1 MKTFGIDIS
10 KWQTGYPYDAAN
22 SEGVKFAILRAGY
35 AQVKD
40 GAFETHYAN
49 AKRLGWGVGA
59 YWYMYA
65 TSVSGAKAEAK
76 AFINAIAGK
85 QFEYPVYLDIED
97 ASLRGLGKSTLNSMV
112 EAFCETME
120 SAGYYCGV
128 YTNVDWYKNVIS
140 GAELNKKYDWWIA
153 KWSTSEPTGVD
164 YGLWQFG
171 GETNYIRSNKVAG
184 VVTDQ
189 NYAVK
194 DYPTIMKEGKYNGFG
209 STVTPA
215 PNPKPDKGGQKFAIG
230 DKVIINGPLYANSN
244 AKTAS
249 GNASNKVTNIT
260 RYSAG
265 AAHPY
270 NTTGDL
276 GWMDESSITKYA
288 ETVSGQK
295 FAIGDKV
302 VITGSLYANSNAT
315 NASGS
320 VNGKVTNITRYAA
333 GAKHPYNTTGDL
345 GWMDESSIKS
355 YGASGVV
362 TYTVQSGDTLSG
374 IASRY
379 GMTWQQLYAKNKFV
393 IGNNPNIIKPGQV
406 LTI

>member
-1 MKTFGIDIS
+1 MKVFGIDIS
-10 KWQTGYPYDAAN
+10 KWQAGYPYDAAN

-40 GAFETHYAN
+40 SSFETHYAN

-65 TSVSGAKAEAK
+65 TSVTAAKAEAK

-97 ASLRGLGKSTLNSMV
+97 ASIRGLGKSKLDSMV
-112 EAFCETME
+112 TAFCDTME
-120 SAGYYCGV
+120 AAGYYCGV
-128 YTNVDWYKNVIS
+128 YTNVDWYNNVIS
-140 GAELNKKYDWWIA
+140 GKELNKKYDWWIA
-153 KWSTSEPTGVD
+153 KWSTSEPSGIN

-171 GETNYIRSNKVAG
+171 GGTNYIRSNKVAG

-194 DYPTIMKEGKYNGFG
+194 DYPSIIKEGGYNGFG
-209 STVTPA
+209 SGSTPT
-215 PNPKPDKGGQKFAIG
+215 PTPTPTPDNQKFAIG
-230 DKVIINGPLYANSN
+230 DKVIINGALYTSSN
-244 AKTAS
+244 ASTAS
-249 GNASNKVTNIT
+249 GNVSNKVTNIT
-260 RYSAG
+260 RYNAG
-265 AAHPY
+265 SAHPY

-276 GWMDESSITKYA
+276 GWMDESSIKKYA
-288 ETVSGQK
+288 ETTSGQK

-302 VITGSLYANSNAT
+302 VITGSLYVNSNAT
-315 NASGS
+315 NPSGS
-320 VNGKVTNITRYAA
+320 VKGKVTNITRYAA
-333 GAKHPYNTTGDL
+333 GSKHPYNTTGDL
-345 GWMDESSIKS
+345 GWMDESSITS
-355 YGASGVV
+355 YGNSGTV

-374 IASRY
+374 IAAKY
-379 GMTWQQLYAKNKFV
+379 GTTWQQLYAKNKFV
-393 IGNNPNIIKPGQV
+393 IGNNPNVIKPGQV